1 MFRLGIIIFG
11 VILVSACT
19 KPEDVNVAAEQ
30 AAPESAGPAPIAYYE
45 YLWCKQGENWSQD
58 TSADYIADWN
68 KEIDAMS
75 DNLDGAAAYVPKG
88 WTDERYDGLWVLR
101 WGDKAASDRGWAEYA
116 ASGAQKRL
124 EEKYPDRLDCGNTP
138 GTDRFGFEMYA
149 PMETPDGFA
158 SDSNYYLR
166 NQFCNFKEGKSVD
179 DLRPVVRD
187 QFVPSIQ
194 AGKADGLYESFWFM
208 IGVPDFEGEDVRD
221 FNWIEFTE
229 TEEESKTNESVF
241 QGSDEGQKIVENFY
255 DVVECTDFQGWDGR
269 ILRRPASL

>member
-11 VILVSACT
+11 VILISACT
-19 KPEDVNVAAEQ
+19 KPEDVNVAAEP
-30 AAPESAGPAPIAYYE
+30 AALESGGLAPIAYYE

-68 KEIDAMS
+68 KEIDTMS

-88 WTDERYDGLWVLR
+88 WTDDRYDGLWVLR
-101 WGDKAASDRGWAEYA
+101 WADKAASDRGWAEYA
-116 ASGAQKRL
+116 ASGAQERL

-158 SDSNYYLR
+158 SDSNYFLR

-187 QFVPSIQ
+187 QFVPNIQ
-194 AGKADGLYESFWFM
+194 AGKAEGLYESFWFM
-208 IGVPDFEGEDVRD
+208 IGVPDYEGEDVRD

-229 TEEESKTNESVF
+229 TEEESVTNESVF

-255 DVVECTDFQGWDGR
+255 DVVDCTDFQGWDGR

>member
-1 MFRLGIIIFG
+1 MLRLLIIIFG
-11 VILVSACT
+11 GFLISACNKSGDT
-19 KPEDVNVAAEQ
+19 EVAAES
-30 AAPESAGPAPIAYYE
+30 AAVEAANPEPVAYYE

-58 TSADYIADWN
+58 TSAAYISDWN

-75 DNLDGAAAYVPKG
+75 DNLDGAAGYVPRG
-88 WTDERYDGLWVLR
+88 WTDEGYDGLWVLR
-101 WGDKAASDRGWAEYA
+101 WADKAASDRGWAEYA
-116 ASGAQKRL
+116 ASGAQERL
-124 EEKYPDRLDCGNTP
+124 EEKYPDRLDCGNTS

-149 PMETPDGFA
+149 PIDAPDGFA
-158 SDSNYYLR
+158 SDSNYFLR

-194 AGKADGLYESFWFM
+194 AGKAEGLYESFWFM
-208 IGVPDFEGEDVRD
+208 LGVPDYEGEDVRD

-229 TEEESKTNESVF
+229 TEEESATNESVF

-255 DVVECTDFQGWDGR
+255 DVVDCTEFQGWDGR
-269 ILRRPASL
+269 ILRRPSSL